1 MKKLWIA
8 FVAVTGISFG
18 VLGWVGYEIY
28 QKAPPI
34 PETVLSTDGSTV
46 IASGEIARGQNVW
59 QSLGGMETGSIWGHG
74 SYVAP
79 DWSADW
85 LHRELVAVLDEWAKA
100 EGAANFEGLHLEK
113 RAALQARLTELYRRN
128 DYNSVS
134 KTLTVSPVRA
144 LAADAVRTH
153 LSDVF
158 SSGRTEYAIP
168 AGALTDPVKLRELS
182 AFIFWT
188 AWATAAVRPGTG
200 HSYTNNWPPRTPDR
214 KPTDARHPGFL
225 GGQRHPLVGGNRP
238 IGVVLRR
245 EIRAG
250 S

>member
-134 KTLTVSPVRA
+134 KTLTVSPVSIDKRWMKGCTRRGRRA
-144 LAADAVRTH
+144 A
-153 LSDVF
+153 
-158 SSGRTEYAIP
+158 
-168 AGALTDPVKLRELS
+168 
-182 AFIFWT
+182 
-188 AWATAAVRPGTG
+188 
-200 HSYTNNWPPRTPDR
+200 PR
-214 KPTDARHPGFL
+214 
-225 GGQRHPLVGGNRP
+225 
-238 IGVVLRR
+238 
-245 EIRAG
+245 
-250 S
+250 